1 MTAGPPILMA
11 EFDNRCTVTAL
22 TPTDKEWQQQ
32 IAVEFGVQMMLN
44 LQLNS

>member
-11 EFDNRCTVTAL
+11 EFDNRRTVTAL
-22 TPTDKEWQQQ
+22 TPTDTEWQQQ
-32 IAVEFGVQMMLN
+32 ITVEFGVQMMLN